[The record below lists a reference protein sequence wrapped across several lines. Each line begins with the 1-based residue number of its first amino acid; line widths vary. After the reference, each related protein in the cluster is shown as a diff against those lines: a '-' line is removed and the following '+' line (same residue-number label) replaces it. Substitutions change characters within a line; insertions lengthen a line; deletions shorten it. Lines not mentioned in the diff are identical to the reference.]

1 MRTRRCLG
9 PARRRSNNLLYGTG
23 PARLRHAGRARFVP
37 AGCPGALTV
46 VSVIKSMLK
55 KDRALVELRDLQ
67 CTNETI
73 QRSYV
78 VPCSILK
85 SVKNL
90 TISF

>member
-9 PARRRSNNLLYGTG
+9 PARRRSSGLLYGTG
-23 PARLRHAGRARFVP
+23 PARLRHAGRPRFVP
-37 AGCPGALTV
+37 ADCPAALTLG
-46 VSVIKSMLK
+46 SVIKSMLK

-73 QRSYV
+73 QIF
-78 VPCSILK
+78 CSPGLYLET
-85 SVKNL
+85 VKNL

>member
-1 MRTRRCLG
+1 MAPDRPGYDTLG
-9 PARRRSNNLLYGTG
+9 DPDSSQPLS
-23 PARLRHAGRARFVP
+23 
-37 AGCPGALTV
+37 GALTL

-78 VPCSILK
+78 VPGSILK
-85 SVKNL
+85 RL
-90 TISF
+90 RI

>member
-23 PARLRHAGRARFVP
+23 PARLRHAGRPRFVP
-37 AGCPGALTV
+37 ADCPGALTLV
-46 VSVIKSMLK
+46 IVSVIKSMLK

-78 VPCSILK
+78 VPGSILK
-85 SVKNL
+85 RL
-90 TISF
+90 RI